1 MGIRERLVAAEGSDA
16 GFDSDDGEEL
26 EDVDDDRRH
35 ALSLDTSGRSDHMD
49 SNRRLSRE

>member
-1 MGIRERLVAAEGSDA
+1 MSIRERLAVAEGSDA

-26 EDVDDDRRH
+26 EDVDEVRRH
-35 ALSLDTSGRSDHMD
+35 ALSLDTSGRNGHAD